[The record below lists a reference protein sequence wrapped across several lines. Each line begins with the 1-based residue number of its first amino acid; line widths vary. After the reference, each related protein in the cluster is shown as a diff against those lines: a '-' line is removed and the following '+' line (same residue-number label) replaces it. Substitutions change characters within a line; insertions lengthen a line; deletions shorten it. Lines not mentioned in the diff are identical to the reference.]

1 MKLGIGTAMSKSP
14 GAATFETGPAY
25 EYSFAIDFSLV
36 PVSDIN
42 VNPSTA
48 TGFPRIG
55 NTSRMLHTAA
65 ADVKT
70 ATGIRLENG
79 GSDASDQKIATVG
92 WPSLHGGE
100 GTDLDDSLIKPT
112 FTSYSQNGIP
122 ANSISTK
129 FRFVSLVMTYHTTNS
144 GDAASANYND
154 EGYMRIEDADGKQYG
169 WTGFG
174 GGAGRAGT
182 GHNAPRYINGVD
194 ILSDVGH
201 GSALRDS
208 DSGMLKSGTSEFDKP
223 MTFTWDMY
231 DTRAVSAGAYEYIAF
246 DSSSAAIDPAELDYF
261 LSADPD
267 SALQSVT
274 FHGIIISDS
283 VPGEVTLPVHT
294 SRPAAGFA

>member
-1 MKLGIGTAMSKSP
+1 MSKSP
-14 GAATFETGPAY
+14 DAATMGPAY
-25 EYSFAIDFSLV
+25 EYSFAMDFSLV

-42 VNPSTA
+42 VNNA
-48 TGFPRIG
+48 TGVGFPRITNSG
-55 NTSRMLHTAA
+55 RMLHTAA

-79 GSDASDQKIATVG
+79 GSDASNQAIATVG
-92 WPSLHGGE
+92 WPSLHGGA

-122 ANSISTK
+122 PNSISTK
-129 FRFVSLVMTYHTTNS
+129 FRFVSLVMTYHTENS
-144 GDAASANYND
+144 GGDASANYND
-154 EGYMRIEDADGKQYG
+154 EGYMRIEDADGNQYG

-194 ILSDVGH
+194 ILSDVGG

-231 DTRAVSAGAYEYIAF
+231 DTRAVSPYIVF
-246 DSSSAAIDPAELDYF
+246 DSSSAAIDPAELDYY
-261 LSADPD
+261 LSTTPT

-294 SRPAAGFA
+294 SRPAAGFE